1 MQNIIEQVR
10 DKILEV
16 KTSADLDKI
25 RLEYLGKSGFFAQ
38 TLSQMANIAPAERK
52 EFGAKVNQAKQEV
65 EHQIQSKS
73 LELENSAFEQ
83 KLQQDKLDVSLRGRA
98 KEVGKI
104 HPISKATAE
113 LISIFTKLGFEIASG
128 PSIESDWYN
137 FSALNIAPNHP
148 ARQMHDTF
156 YMQNGDNKLL
166 RTHTSPVQIRKMENQ
181 QPPFRFISF
190 GRTYRSDSDATHTP
204 MFHQMEAVYLDKGV
218 HMGHLKSLL
227 RQVIELFFENAQVE
241 MRMRPSFFPF
251 TEPSAEIDIKMPGSN
266 KWLEVL
272 GSGMIHPNVLQN
284 VGIDQQLYSGFALGM
299 GIERFAMLKYGI
311 DDLRDFFSINLDW
324 MRHYGF
330 SSFRQ
335 ISLEGF

>member
-38 TLSQMANIAPAERK
+38 TLSQMASIAPSERK
-52 EFGAKVNQAKQEV
+52 EFGGQVNSTKQEV
-65 EHQIQSKS
+65 EHQIQSKL
-73 LELENSAFEQ
+73 LELENLAFEQ
-83 KLQQDKLDVSLRGRA
+83 KLQQEKLDVSLPGRI

-113 LISIFTKLGFEIASG
+113 LISIFTKLGFEVASG

-137 FSALNIAPNHP
+137 FSALNIAHNHP

-156 YMQNGDNKLL
+156 YMQNGDKLL

-227 RQVIELFFENAQVE
+227 RQVIERFFENTQVQ

-251 TEPSAEIDIKMPGSN
+251 TEPSAEIDIKMPGSS

-284 VGIDQQLYSGFALGM
+284 VGINQQLYSGFALGL

-335 ISLEGF
+335 TSSERF